1 MENLKLT
8 RIPPGLRLFPTIQST
23 ESRAQIYRASVL
35 LLTFVAY
42 ALLHASR
49 KPPSV
54 AKNVLASSDSLH
66 SSLYITNS
74 SPSLTWPL
82 NMMYQRRLPLN
93 LTQSRPSLKS
103 GWAPFDG
110 TSGTALLGDVDV
122 AFLASYSIGMYIA
135 GHLGDRLDLRWFLS
149 GGMVGSGMIVCLF
162 GLAYWWNVHWLGY
175 FLIVQILGGFVQA
188 TGWPSVVS
196 IIGNWFGKSKRGL
209 IMGVW
214 NAHTSIGNIWGT
226 LMASSVLKYGWG
238 WSFVVPGCAL
248 IAGGI
253 VMFLFLVVDPKIV
266 GLASPYDIVQGYASS
281 SDGDEERGHPESKE
295 VKTKAKLDWKKQPLL
310 GKGGKSLE
318 NYEED
323 SEHSPVGFFQAWA
336 IPRVAQFAFSLFFAK
351 LVAYTFLYWLPYYI
365 EHTEINGEYLSDTT
379 AGNLSTLFDVGGTLG
394 GILAGYISDKLNARA
409 IVAASFTY
417 AALPMLLLY
426 RMYGSEMFWLNA
438 LLLFLAGICVN
449 GPYALITTA
458 VAADLGTH
466 ESLKGSSKALAT
478 VTAIIDGTGSVGAAV
493 GPLITGYISKT
504 GWNSVFIMLILS
516 ATISGLLITGLVIEE
531 LKELS
536 VNWRSTVFGKK
547 ELE

>member
-1 MENLKLT
+1 MKLNS
-8 RIPPGLRLFPTIQST
+8 RIPPGLRIFPTIRST
-23 ESRAQIYRASVL
+23 ESRAQIYRASILV
-35 LLTFVAY
+35 LTFFAY

-54 AKNVLASSDSLH
+54 VKNVLASSDSLH
-66 SSLYITNS
+66 VPLYMTNNSISLA
-74 SPSLTWPL
+74 WPL
-82 NMMYQRRLPLN
+82 NMMYQRRVVSNSTLN
-93 LTQSRPSLKS
+93 ISSLTS

-149 GGMVGSGMIVCLF
+149 GGMVGSGVFVSLF
-162 GLAYWWNVHWLGY
+162 GFAYWWNVHWLGY
-175 FLIVQILGGFVQA
+175 FLIIQILGGFVQA
-188 TGWPSVVS
+188 TGWPSVVTV
-196 IIGNWFGKSKRGL
+196 IGNWFGKSKRGL

-214 NAHTSIGNIWGT
+214 NAHTSVGNIWGT

-238 WSFVVPGCAL
+238 WSFVVPGSVL

-253 VMFLFLVVDPKIV
+253 VMFLFLVVDPRIV
-266 GLASPYDIVQGYASS
+266 GLASPYDTTQGYASS
-281 SDGDEERGHPESKE
+281 NGGDEERGYLVSKDS
-295 VKTKAKLDWKKQPLL
+295 KTEAKIDLKTQPLL
-310 GKGGKSLE
+310 QKDAKSCQNHEEASEDAAIGFLE
-318 NYEED
+318 
-323 SEHSPVGFFQAWA
+323 AWA

-365 EHTEINGEYLSDTT
+365 KHTEINGEYLSDST
-379 AGNLSTLFDVGGTLG
+379 AGNLSTVFDLGGTLG

-417 AALPMLLLY
+417 AALPTLLLY
-426 RMYGSEMFWLNA
+426 RMYGSEMFWINA
-438 LLLFLAGICVN
+438 MLLFLVGICVN

-458 VAADLGTH
+458 VSADLGTH

-478 VTAIIDGTGSVGAAV
+478 VSAIIDGTGSVGAAV
-493 GPLITGYISKT
+493 GPLITGYISET
-504 GWNSVFIMLILS
+504 GWNSVFIMLIIS

-536 VNWRSTVFGKK
+536 LSWRMRVFGQK